1 VIRPLHQNRL
11 DRGHEALPPGNADPS
26 RDEVIIRTEYVLRQ
40 VAPAMT
46 VADLAIFDRR
56 VLAASNEHPFRA
68 QMLTSGT
75 RLGTSSR
82 LTIENRHAEFPC

>member
-1 VIRPLHQNRL
+1 
-11 DRGHEALPPGNADPS
+11 LPPGNANPS
-26 RDEVIIRTEYVLRQ
+26 RDEVINRTEYVLRQ
-40 VAPAMT
+40 VAPA
-46 VADLAIFDRR
+46 VPIADLAIFERR
-56 VLAASNEHPFRA
+56 VLATGNEHSFRA